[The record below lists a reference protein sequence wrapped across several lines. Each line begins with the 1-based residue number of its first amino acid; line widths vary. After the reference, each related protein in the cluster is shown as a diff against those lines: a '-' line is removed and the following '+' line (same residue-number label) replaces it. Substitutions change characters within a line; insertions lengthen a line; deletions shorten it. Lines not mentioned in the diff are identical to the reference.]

1 MVKVGINGFGIM
13 GRGLFRAINND
24 VRKSLLGES
33 EVEIMAINDI
43 FPVEQLAPL
52 LRHDSIYGNFGGSV
66 EADNE
71 NLVVNGKKIAYSM
84 EREPSKLRWGERGVD
99 VVYESSGVFASKP
112 GVEGHLSAGAKKV
125 VISSPSDFAKKTI
138 VMGVNDKEYNG
149 ENIISNA
156 SCTTNCLAPL
166 ALALYDSFG
175 PYEGLM
181 TTVHAYTQDQRLQ
194 DSPHKDIARAYAAGL
209 NIVPT
214 FTGAAKAIGEVIPK
228 LKSELDGKVR
238 LDGIAVRV
246 PVAVGSLVDLVV
258 NFDKADFS
266 REHVNNVLRLVSDGY
281 LKGAFKYEDGP
292 LVSSM
297 ILGER
302 TPSVVDGSQTRVIGK
317 TLKVMSWYD
326 NVMGYSYQAVRLI
339 RKLGERL

>member
-1 MVKVGINGFGIM
+1 MVRVGINGFGIM

-24 VRKSLLGES
+24 VRKGLLGES
-33 EVEIMAINDI
+33 EVKVVAINDV
-43 FPVEQLAPL
+43 FPLEQLAPL
-52 LRHDSIYGNFGGSV
+52 LRHDSVYGNFGGSV
-66 EADNE
+66 KVDNE
-71 NLVVNGKKIAYSM
+71 NLVVNGKKISYSM
-84 EREPSKLRWGERGVD
+84 EKDPSKLRWGEMGAD
-99 VVYESSGVFASKP
+99 VVYESTGVFASKP
-112 GVEGHLSAGAKKV
+112 GVDGHLSAGAKKV
-125 VISSPSDFAKKTI
+125 VISAPSDFAEKTI
-138 VMGVNDKEYNG
+138 VMGVNDKEYNR

-166 ALALYDSFG
+166 ALALHDSFG

-209 NIVPT
+209 NIIPT
-214 FTGAAKAIGEVIPK
+214 STGAAKAIGEVIPK

-246 PVAVGSLVDLVV
+246 PVAVGSLLDLVV
-258 NFDKADFS
+258 NFDNGDFG
-266 REHVNNVLRLVSDGY
+266 REHVNNVLRLVSNGY
-281 LKGAFKYEDGP
+281 LKGTLKYEDGP

-302 TPSVVDGSQTRVIGK
+302 IPCVVDGSQTRVIGK

-326 NVMGYSYQAVRLI
+326 NVMGYSHQAVKLV
-339 RKLGERL
+339 RKLGEGM